1 MSNRMVRIF
10 LKEINS
16 FLDSLIGYAVVVVFL
31 VAMGLLVWVFPET
44 SVLDY
49 GFADMETLF
58 SLGPFVF
65 IFLVPAI
72 TMRSFAEERK
82 MGTLEWL
89 LSKPITEGSIVMGKF
104 LAAVCLVIV
113 ALLPTLIYY
122 VTLYQLGNPV
132 GNIDTSG
139 VIGSYIGLTLL
150 GAVFCALGIL
160 ASTLVANQIVAF
172 MLAALL
178 SFLFYTGFESA
189 SLLVADGNMA
199 LFIRQLGVRYHF
211 ESMSRGLIDSRDLV
225 YFFSLGGVL
234 LLSAKT
240 VLSSRSW

>member
-1 MSNRMVRIF
+1 MFRIF

-31 VAMGLLVWVFPET
+31 VAVGLLMWVFPET

-49 GFADMETLF
+49 GFAEMDTLF
-58 SLGPFVF
+58 TLGPFVF

-89 LSKPITEGSIVMGKF
+89 LTKPVSEGDLVLGKF
-104 LAAVCLVIV
+104 LAAVCLVV
-113 ALLPTLIYY
+113 LSLAPTLIYY

-132 GNIDTSG
+132 GNVDTSG
-139 VIGSYIGLTLL
+139 VIGSYVGLILL

-160 ASTLVANQIVAF
+160 ASSLVANQIVAF
-172 MLAALL
+172 LLAALL
-178 SFLFYTGFESA
+178 SFLLFSGFESMA
-189 SLLVADGNMA
+189 ALIADGSIALLV
-199 LFIRQLGVRYHF
+199 RQVGIQYHF
-211 ESMSRGLIDSRDLV
+211 ESLSRGLIDSRDV
-225 YFFSLGGVL
+225 AYFFALGGVL
-234 LLSAKT
+234 LLGAKT

>member
-1 MSNRMVRIF
+1 MLRIF

-31 VAMGLLVWVFPET
+31 VAMGLLMWVFPET

-49 GFADMETLF
+49 GFADMDTLF
-58 SLGPFVF
+58 TLGPFVF

-89 LSKPITEGSIVMGKF
+89 LTKPVSEAEIVVGKF
-104 LAAVCLVIV
+104 LAAVCLVVV
-113 ALLPTLIYY
+113 ALIPTLIYY
-122 VTLYQLGNPV
+122 VTLYRLGNPV

-139 VIGSYIGLTLL
+139 VIGSYIGLVLL

-160 ASTLVANQIVAF
+160 ASSLVANQIVAF
-172 MLAALL
+172 LLAAFL
-178 SFLFYTGFESA
+178 SFILYTGFESA
-189 SLLVADGNMA
+189 SGLVADGNAA
-199 LFIRQLGVRYHF
+199 LLIRQLGLQYHF
-211 ESMSRGLIDSRDLV
+211 ESLSRGLVDSRDLV
-225 YFFSLGGVL
+225 YFLTLGGTL
-234 LLSAKT
+234 LLGAKT

>member
-1 MSNRMVRIF
+1 MVQIF
-10 LKEINS
+10 LKEING
-16 FLDSLIGYAVVVVFL
+16 FLDSLIGYAVVGVFL
-31 VAMGLLVWVFPET
+31 IVMGLLMWVFPET

-89 LSKPITEGSIVMGKF
+89 LTKPITEGNIVMGKF
-104 LAAVCLVIV
+104 LASTCLLIV
-113 ALLPTLIYY
+113 ALVPTLTYY
-122 VTLYQLGNPV
+122 YTLYQLGNPA

-139 VIGSYIGLTLL
+139 VIGSYLGLVLL

-160 ASTLVANQIVAF
+160 ASTLVANQIVSF

-178 SFLFYTGFESA
+178 CFVFYSGFDSA
-189 SLLVADGNMA
+189 SLLFSDGNLSMGIKQMG
-199 LFIRQLGVRYHF
+199 LRYHF
-211 ESMSRGLIDSRDLV
+211 ESMSRGLIDSRDLI
-225 YFFSLGGVL
+225 YFFGLGSVL